1 MSESRY
7 VMAELMDPEKYAH
20 LLAGGLTEEDLG
32 WLAWAVRQEH
42 ARKIKQREH
51 AAEKFGADF
60 DPEMLQRK
68 LEFLAQLFAKLTGGT
83 L

>member
-1 MSESRY
+1 MSENRY
-7 VMAELMDPEKYAH
+7 VMAELMPREKYEH
-20 LLAGGLTEEDLG
+20 LMAAGLTEEDLG
-32 WLAWAVRQEH
+32 WIAWAVKQEH

-51 AAEKFGADF
+51 AAEKFGAEF

-68 LEFLAQLFAKLTGGT
+68 LEFLSRLFAKLTGGT